1 MAKPVTWIVVADAG
15 RATVYETTGGIA
27 AGTWTTRRQMEASL
41 PPSRDIDTDRPG
53 RSFDS
58 GGEGR
63 HAMEPPT
70 DPHRHAKASF
80 AHDVMETLDHA
91 RRQEKFDELV
101 VVAAP
106 AFLGD
111 LRSMMPDQLR
121 ARVRHE
127 LDKDYTRLPE
137 QELRQRLGDSL

>member
-15 RATVYETTGGIA
+15 RATFYETTGGLA
-27 AGTWTTRRQMEASL
+27 AEPWKQRHAMMAPL
-41 PPSRDIDTDRPG
+41 PPSRDIDSDRPG

-70 DPHRHAKASF
+70 DPHRHAKETF
-80 AHDVMETLDHA
+80 AHEVVQALDEA
-91 RRQEKFDELV
+91 RRHQQFQELV

-106 AFLGD
+106 TFLGD
-111 LRSMMPDQLR
+111 LRSMMPEQLR
-121 ARVRHE
+121 TRVRHE
-127 LDKDYTRLPE
+127 INKDYSKLPE
-137 QELRQRLGDSL
+137 PELRKRIRESI